1 MKTINH
7 IKNWKKSIFW
17 IIPMLLLGI
26 IACREELN
34 QEYFET
40 SELSVKTSE
49 ITKLLPNMYNSKFT
63 FSWTAGN
70 NQGTN
75 SAITYKL
82 ELDKKKIIF
91 QILKLLKLAKI
102 FILMIFL

>member
-34 QEYFET
+34 QENFET

-82 ELDKKKIIF
+82 EIKKKIIF

>member
-1 MKTINH
+1 MKTRNH

-49 ITKLLPNMYNSKFT
+49 ITKSSNTKNIEFREIKT
-63 FSWTAGN
+63 N
-70 NQGTN
+70 ND
-75 SAITYKL
+75 I
-82 ELDKKKIIF
+82 
-91 QILKLLKLAKI
+91 
-102 FILMIFL
+102 